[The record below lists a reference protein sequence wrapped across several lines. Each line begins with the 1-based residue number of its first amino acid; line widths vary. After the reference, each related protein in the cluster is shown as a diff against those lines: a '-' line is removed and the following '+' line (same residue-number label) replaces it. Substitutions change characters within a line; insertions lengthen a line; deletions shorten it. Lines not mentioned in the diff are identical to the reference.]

1 MKIESPLSGDHGW
14 LILALLVIAVDL
26 SARESETLSEA
37 LWRYRKRHPALAHFV
52 VLATALHLLAGDH
65 PEFRKFDVFKLI
77 GLSRR
82 IVKGAL

>member
-37 LWRYRKRHPALAHFV
+37 LWRYRKKHPVVGTIA

-65 PEFRKFDVFKLI
+65 PCFRRVDVFKLI
-77 GLSRR
+77 GISRR
-82 IVKGAL
+82 AIKGAL